1 MLQPFR
7 TRSSPSFERD
17 IRRITKRNPTLLL
30 KVEEAAAILKVDPYN
45 TTRRYNIKK
54 FNAVRPGEG
63 QWRIRIG
70 DYRIRYDVF
79 GTDVVLYSFRHRK
92 ETY

>member
-7 TRSSPSFERD
+7 IRSSQSFERD
-17 IRRITKRNPTLLL
+17 IRKLTKRNANLLL
-30 KVEEAAAILKVDPYN
+30 KLEEAAAILRVDPYN
-45 TTRRYNIKK
+45 TTRQHNIRKL
-54 FNAVRPGEG
+54 NAVRPGEG

-70 DYRIRYDVF
+70 DYRIRYDIF

>member
-7 TRSSPSFERD
+7 TLSSPSFERD
-17 IRRITKRNPTLLL
+17 IRKLGRRNPNLLL
-30 KVEEAAAILKVDPYN
+30 KVEEAAAILREDPYN
-45 TTRRYNIKK
+45 TTRAHDIKK
-54 FNAVRPGEG
+54 LAAVPQGEG

-92 ETY
+92 EGY

>member
-17 IRRITKRNPTLLL
+17 IRKLSRRNPNLLL
-30 KVEEAAAILKVDPYN
+30 KVEEAAAILSDDPYN
-45 TTRRYNIKK
+45 TTKAHSIKK
-54 FNAVRPGEG
+54 LTGVRLGEG

-79 GTDVVLYSFRHRK
+79 GSDVVLYSFRHRK
-92 ETY
+92 EAY